1 MYAYCSKDLQ
11 DHVHVQVEVSLAQA
25 PTLLPHARRQLFG
38 RCRPNANDAPKQ
50 RLIDAVLVFAD
61 AVVILHAQ

>member
-11 DHVHVQVEVSLAQA
+11 DLVHVQVAVSLFQA
-25 PTLLPHARRQLFG
+25 PTLLHHARRQLFG
-38 RCRPNANDAPKQ
+38 RCRPNANDAPKK
-50 RLIDAVLVFAD
+50 RLMHAVLVLAD